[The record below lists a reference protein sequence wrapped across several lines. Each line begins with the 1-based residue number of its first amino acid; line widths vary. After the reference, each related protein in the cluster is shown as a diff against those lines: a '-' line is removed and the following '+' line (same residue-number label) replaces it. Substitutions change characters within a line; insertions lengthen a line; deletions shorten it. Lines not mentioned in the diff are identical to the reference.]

1 MKTWM
6 VDLDFPMARI
16 EAADNGEPMM
26 TICWPSDG
34 DSPAFSGVI
43 AGRPAFLR
51 LIEEMMAA
59 MEDFNPPD

>member
-1 MKTWM
+1 MKTRM

-16 EAADNGEPMM
+16 EASDSNEPMM
-26 TICWPSDG
+26 TICWPSDS

-43 AGRPAFLR
+43 AGRAAFLR

-59 MEDFNPPD
+59 MEDFDSPG